1 MKKSLLWVGIFGFGI
16 AVLACRT
23 HIPVV
28 VQKPAQESTG
38 RTTCSVRD
46 YASAV
51 ALPSGSVDLGRL
63 EIPRQEEEEN
73 TYVMLHQKVCDMGGD
88 ALSGMRWEVEL
99 GQPKPRALSANAWK
113 LP

>member
-1 MKKSLLWVGIFGFGI
+1 MKKNLLWVGIFGLG
-16 AVLACRT
+16 LAALGCRT
-23 HIPVV
+23 HIPVA
-28 VQKPAQESTG
+28 VQKPPPEVAK

-51 ALPSGSVDLGRL
+51 ALPSGSRDLGRV

-73 TYVMLHQKVCDMGGD
+73 TYLMLHQKVCDMGGD
-88 ALSGMRWEVEL
+88 ALSGMRWEVDL
-99 GQPKPRALSANAWK
+99 GQPKPRALSGNAWK